1 MNYLDVYTNSFNTS
15 SYSASHHVQY
25 DYVID
30 VLKSRYQ
37 PDSVFSIIDIG
48 SGRGQLIAL
57 IRSTFKNSVITS
69 VDLHKFHPYEVNTF
83 ITCDLSNNNDRN
95 KITGTYDVVVST
107 DVFEHLDKSFIND
120 IITMCSRLSNTCI
133 FAIANHSDIING
145 IELHTIQEPHTYWNA
160 LLEPYFTIQ
169 EIIIMHD
176 NQLYLYNCITH

>member
-1 MNYLDVYTNSFNTS
+1 MNYLDVYTKSFNTPT
-15 SYSASHHVQY
+15 YSASHHVQY

-30 VLKSRYQ
+30 ALKLRYQ

-57 IRSTFKNSVITS
+57 IRATFKNSVITS
-69 VDLHKFHPYEVNTF
+69 VDLHKFHPYDVNMF
-83 ITCDLSNNNDRN
+83 IACDLSNDADRN
-95 KITGTYDVVVST
+95 KITDKYDVLVST

-120 IITMCSRLSNTCI
+120 IVVMCSRLSDTCI

-145 IELHTIQEPHTYWNA
+145 IELHTIQEPHEYWNA

-169 EIIIMHD
+169 DITIMYN
-176 NQLYLYNCITH
+176 NQLYLYKCTAC